1 MESLRPRRVS
11 EFVEIFW
18 RKKKLLFLMMLVML
32 IATGVVIS
40 RIPNKFES
48 SSMIVIGKQAT
59 DDQRSQLAPRFS
71 ALIDQISSRDN
82 LIELNKKYNLYPEL
96 GPKGDPSRAFQKD
109 LRDLK
114 TTTKIRE
121 FYPQVPE
128 SVKVIYRHNDPTK
141 AQQVVADITRTFTEA
156 NLNLK
161 QESAAEYKRIDQKLV
176 EVERQLKELGPQKDI
191 NQIRLEML
199 AGRQPDPSLLGQAGV
214 RIATEQTVE
223 NLRDEKTKLELQIE
237 EKKNEIADQEKIVKQ
252 AATAPSASATTAIG
266 TLLGRKLDTQAK
278 IDAGASKGWLDKHP
292 EMVRLKAELQQLD
305 VQISRLE
312 SNPQLNNSSTQYL
325 SPEFRDLRKM
335 QRDLASLQNQLEFNT
350 RKLGTKVAD
359 LQKMPT
365 PPSSTSP
372 TGASSLPL
380 IDPTAKTQYEQLLTH
395 YQWLLSEQD
404 KFLKQANAEGM
415 AGLMYQ
421 VTEQPNLP
429 KSPVSPNKMMLQVL
443 ALGLA
448 LVFGLVVAFGAEL
461 PKFFQINDERDIDY
475 YLGAPVLAMIPET
488 LTPIERNHKRKLKMT
503 RGVLLLILVGAMI
516 PVFVLLLNTLQIFQI
531 LGNK

>member
-1 MESLRPRRVS
+1 MESLRPRKVS

-18 RKKKLLFLMMLVML
+18 RKKKLLFLMMLAAL
-32 IATGVVIS
+32 IATSVVIS
-40 RIPNKFES
+40 RIPNKYES
-48 SSMIVIGKQAT
+48 SSMIVIGKQAS
-59 DDQRSQLAPRFS
+59 DEQRSQLAPRFS

-82 LIELNKKYNLYPEL
+82 LTELVKKYNLYPEL
-96 GPKGDPSRAFQKD
+96 SQKGDPVRAFQKD

-121 FYPQVPE
+121 YYPQALE
-128 SVKVIYRHNDPTK
+128 SVKVIYRYSDPVK

-161 QESAAEYKRIDQKLV
+161 QESAAEYKRIDQKIAD
-176 EVERQLKELGPQKDI
+176 VERQLRELGPQKDI
-191 NQIRLEML
+191 NQLRLEML
-199 AGRQPDPSLLGQAGV
+199 AGRQSDPTLFGQAGARV
-214 RIATEQTVE
+214 ATEQTVE
-223 NLRDEKTKLELQIE
+223 TLRDEKAKLELQIE

-252 AATAPSASATTAIG
+252 AATAPSATATTAIG

-278 IDAGASKGWLDKHP
+278 IDAGASKGYLDKHP
-292 EMVRLKAELQQLD
+292 EMQRLRAELQQLD
-305 VQISRLE
+305 VQIARLE
-312 SNPQLNNSSTQYL
+312 SNPQLNSSTQYL

-350 RKLGTKVAD
+350 RKLNTKVSD
-359 LQKMPT
+359 LQKLPALAPT
-365 PPSSTSP
+365 QSQSGLGLP
-372 TGASSLPL
+372 T
-380 IDPTAKTQYEQLLTH
+380 IDATAKTQYEQLITH

-404 KFLKQANAEGM
+404 KYLKQANAEGM

-429 KSPVSPNKMMLQVL
+429 KAPVAPNKLMLQFL
-443 ALGLA
+443 ALGIA
-448 LVFGLVVAFGAEL
+448 LIFGLVVAFGAEA
-461 PKFFQINDERDIDY
+461 PKFFQINDERDIEY
-475 YLGAPVLAMIPET
+475 YLGAPVLALIPET

-516 PVFVLLLNTLQIFQI
+516 PVFVLVLNTLQIFQI